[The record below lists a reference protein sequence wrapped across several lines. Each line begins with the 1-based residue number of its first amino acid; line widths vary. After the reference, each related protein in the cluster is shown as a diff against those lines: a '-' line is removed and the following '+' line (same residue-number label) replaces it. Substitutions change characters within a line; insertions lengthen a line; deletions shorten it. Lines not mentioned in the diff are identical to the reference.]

1 MGEKLARVFAWPHR
15 VSMNKFWI
23 DEAYAGCL
31 VRPWHALGRL
41 LFGFDVKAVDGAV
54 NGTGVATCGSSRVSG
69 WIDKYIVDGT
79 VNFIAAFT
87 QFFSAIFRLFQ
98 TGFIQNYL
106 LILFVAVVVM
116 LYFGIRIR

>member
-1 MGEKLARVFAWPHR
+1 MGEKLARSLAWPHR

-23 DEAYAGCL
+23 DEAYAAWL
-31 VRPWHALGRL
+31 VRPWHALARL
-41 LFGFDVKAVDGAV
+41 LFGLDAKVVDGAV
-54 NGTGVATCGSSRVSG
+54 NGTGAVTLGGSRVSG
-69 WIDKYIVDGT
+69 WVDKYIIDGT

-106 LILFVAVVVM
+106 LIVFAAVVFI
-116 LYFGIRIR
+116 LYFGIR